1 MVRLHRDLLRPRSWT
16 VRVRSAVASTLVV
29 AVCLIAA
36 GGALLGVLY
45 SSLESSAR
53 SAATARV
60 TLIAQQWGSGDRDDD
75 RRPRVE
81 NSLLA
86 TDGQIGIVQVVDAS
100 GAVLA
105 SSRGDSSASLTTQQ
119 IPSSEV
125 RDLGRVDVAGI
136 GDFWVSATGVSSP
149 RGQATVF
156 VGADREPVEKVVSTV
171 ALLLAAVGPFVVA
184 LVAFATYRLVGAALS
199 PVENIRSRVASIS
212 AARLTERVPVP
223 DTRDE
228 IARLASTMNHMLER
242 LEDGQRAQQR
252 FVSDASHELR
262 SPLATITA
270 ALELAEARP
279 ELRDAALLNDSL
291 LPEARRMRQLIEDL
305 LVLAR
310 SDETETAAVS
320 GDVDL
325 EDLLYEEAKRVQATS
340 DVRTE
345 LSIVPVR
352 VSGDPYALARMVRNV
367 VDNAVR
373 HADTRIVLSCSMS
386 DDAAVIAIDDDGPGV
401 PASERTRV
409 FDRFVRLDSSRTRD
423 EGGAGLGLAIVAD
436 TVAAHGGSVHVTD
449 SPIGGARFEIR
460 LPR

>member
-1 MVRLHRDLLRPRSWT
+1 MRLHTDMLRPRSWT

-36 GGALLGVLY
+36 GGALVGVLY
-45 SSLESSAR
+45 SSLERSAVSAASAR
-53 SAATARV
+53 VA
-60 TLIAQQWGSGDRDDD
+60 LIAQQWESEDRDDD
-75 RRPRVE
+75 RGPRVE

-86 TDGQIGIVQVVDAS
+86 TDGQVGIVQVVDAS
-100 GAVLA
+100 GAVLE
-105 SSRGDSSASLTTQQ
+105 SSRGDATTPLTTQQ
-119 IPSSEV
+119 VPSSGV
-125 RDLGRVDVAGI
+125 QDLGRVDIRGI
-136 GDFWVSATGVSSP
+136 GEFWVFATGVTSA
-149 RGQATVF
+149 RGGATVV
-156 VGADREPVEKVVSTV
+156 VGADREPVEKVVGTV
-171 ALLLAAVGPFVVA
+171 ALLLVAVGPFVVA

-199 PVENIRSRVASIS
+199 PVEDIRSRVASIS
-212 AARLTERVPVP
+212 GARLIERVPVP
-223 DTRDE
+223 DTHDE
-228 IARLASTMNHMLER
+228 IARLALTMNHMLER
-242 LEDGQRAQQR
+242 LEAGQRAQQR

-291 LPEARRMRQLIEDL
+291 LPEARRMRRLIEDL

-310 SDETETAAVS
+310 SDETDAAAVS

-340 DVRTE
+340 DVATE

-373 HADTRIVLSCSMS
+373 HAESRIMLSCSVS
-386 DDAAVIAIDDDGPGV
+386 GDDAVIVIDDDGPGV
-401 PASERTRV
+401 PVSERTRV

-436 TVAAHGGSVHVTD
+436 TVAAHGGSVRVTD
-449 SPIGGARFEIR
+449 AATGGARFEIR

>member
-1 MVRLHRDLLRPRSWT
+1 MVRLHRDLLRPRAWT

-45 SSLESSAR
+45 TSLEDSAR
-53 SAATARV
+53 SAATARA
-60 TLIAQQWGSGDRDDD
+60 TLIAQQWRSGERDDD
-75 RRPRVE
+75 RPRVE

-86 TDGQIGIVQVVDAS
+86 TDGQVGIVQVVDPS
-100 GAVLA
+100 STVLA
-105 SSRGDSSASLTTQQ
+105 SSQGDATTPLTTQQ
-119 IPSSEV
+119 VPSSAV
-125 RDLGRVDVAGI
+125 RDLGRVFVPGI
-136 GDFWVSATGVSSP
+136 GDFWVSAAGVSSP
-149 RGQATVF
+149 RGQATVV

-171 ALLLAAVGPFVVA
+171 ALLLAAVGPAVVA

-199 PVENIRSRVASIS
+199 PVENIRSKVASIS

-228 IARLASTMNHMLER
+228 IARLALTMNHMLER
-242 LEDGQRAQQR
+242 LQTGQRAQQR

-291 LPEARRMRQLIEDL
+291 LPEARRMRQLIDGL

-310 SDETETAAVS
+310 SDETETAVAS

-325 EDLLYEEAKRVQATS
+325 EDLLYEEAKRVQSTS
-340 DVRTE
+340 DLVAE
-345 LSIVPVR
+345 LFIVPVR
-352 VSGDPYALARMVRNV
+352 VTGDPHALARMVRNV

-373 HADTRIVLSCSMS
+373 HARTRITLSCSTS
-386 DDAAVIAIDDDGPGV
+386 GDSALVVIDDDGPGV
-401 PASERTRV
+401 PESERARV
-409 FDRFVRLDSSRTRD
+409 FDRFVRLDFSRTRD

-436 TVAAHGGSVHVTD
+436 TVAAHGGSVRVTD
-449 SPIGGARFEIR
+449 SPAGGARFEIR

>member
-1 MVRLHRDLLRPRSWT
+1 MVHLGRDLLRPRSWT
-16 VRVRSAVASTLVV
+16 VRVRSAVAATVVV

-45 SSLESSAR
+45 TSLEDSAR
-53 SAATARV
+53 SAAAARV
-60 TLIAQQWGSGDRDDD
+60 ALIAAQWGTGDRDENG
-75 RRPRVE
+75 PRVE

-86 TDGQIGIVQVVDAS
+86 TDGQVGIVQVVDAS
-100 GAVLA
+100 GKVLTSSPGDA
-105 SSRGDSSASLTTQQ
+105 STPLTTQQ
-119 IPSSEV
+119 VSPSEV
-125 RDLGRVDVAGI
+125 QDLGRISVPGI
-136 GDFWVSATGVSSP
+136 GDFWVTAAGLSSP
-149 RGQATVF
+149 RGQATVV

-199 PVENIRSRVASIS
+199 PVESIRARVASIS
-212 AARLTERVPVP
+212 GARLTERVPVP

-228 IARLASTMNHMLER
+228 IARLALTMNHMLER

-270 ALELAEARP
+270 ALELAETRP

-291 LPEARRMRQLIEDL
+291 LPEVRRMRQLIEDL

-310 SDETETAAVS
+310 SDEIDTAAAY

-340 DVRTE
+340 GVVTE

-352 VSGDPYALARMVRNV
+352 VSGDPSALARMVRNV

-373 HADTRIVLSCSMS
+373 HARTRIVLSCSMS
-386 DDAAVIAIDDDGPGV
+386 GDDAVVSIDDDGPGV
-401 PASERTRV
+401 SMADRTRV
-409 FDRFVRLDSSRTRD
+409 FDRFVRLDSSRARD

-436 TVAAHGGSVHVTD
+436 TVSAHGGSVRVTD
-449 SPIGGARFEIR
+449 SPAGGARFEIR
-460 LPR
+460 LPT